1 MKLRLIKNAIRQ
13 VSVIFDPDR
22 DPIPFANALIDKF
35 DGLLPSENIAKWKE
49 AMAASLALSE
59 EEQRLQS
66 EQLVAEL
73 QGSIGNIDEDKV
85 FLFLATFIDGMKS
98 LADGEV

>member
-1 MKLRLIKNAIRQ
+1 
-13 VSVIFDPDR
+13 
-22 DPIPFANALIDKF
+22 
-35 DGLLPSENIAKWKE
+35 
-49 AMAASLALSE
+49 MAASLALSE